1 MNDIEAAER
10 EAFAKYITS
19 QEHIGF
25 DAVVW
30 RGIGGDP
37 LGVLHEPEYSENSLR
52 SEWAAW
58 LARSALAHAA
68 RGEGEDIEERNRRW
82 QFDAVKRALDTGEEP
97 HAIRGYHDSYLNE
110 YAMTLRRVA
119 AAARNE
125 KAYLALAHV
134 TPPPATG
141 EAKWPEIRDSGGR
154 TDFALT
160 PATGEAGTRGE
171 VEVGAHAMDVAER
184 CYYAIKGGAPY
195 RDSIRAMAAI
205 IEAERPLPEAREG
218 GG

>member
-134 TPPPATG
+134 TTPPATG
-141 EAKWPEIRDSGGR
+141 EAERCEDHGR
-154 TDFALT
+154 EGCIDCE
-160 PATGEAGTRGE
+160 PATGEA
-171 VEVGAHAMDVAER
+171 VSMDAVRDAW
-184 CYYAIKGGAPY
+184 
-195 RDSIRAMAAI
+195 RDSRGCPQWGWDDFREAIRRRA
-205 IEAERPLPEAREG
+205 LPEAREG
-218 GG
+218 KS

>member
-68 RGEGEDIEERNRRW
+68 RGEPVRGWRDREGTLPARRDGD
-82 QFDAVKRALDTGEEP
+82 QVA
-97 HAIRGYHDSYLNE
+97 
-110 YAMTLRRVA
+110 RVD
-119 AAARNE
+119 E
-125 KAYLALAHV
+125 MVPWFLAP

-141 EAKWPEIRDSGGR
+141 EAERCEDHGR
-154 TDFALT
+154 EGCIDCE

-171 VEVGAHAMDVAER
+171 GEVGAHAMDVAER

-218 GG
+218 GGK